1 MKLLQVER
9 RGWAQLGGKSGL
21 GDDDV
26 SATHNFSL
34 SLSLSL
40 SLPVHHSVEI
50 STRKQQR
57 SMLTSFYINNI
68 KTRALQICR
77 DTDDDF
83 VPVSEYR

>member
-40 SLPVHHSVEI
+40 SLSPCPSLSGDI
-50 STRKQQR
+50 
-57 SMLTSFYINNI
+57 
-68 KTRALQICR
+68 
-77 DTDDDF
+77 DTQTAAIDAD
-83 VPVSEYR
+83 VVLHQ